1 MQEKWKE
8 LQVILEEMKTIKK
21 REYFLML
28 AVCVLS
34 GLVVGMLVSPRKQ
47 VMVGSN
53 NGNNNRSSKGD
64 AGSAI
69 AKTGI
74 MTGKTEFSKSREK
87 AGKSVKGEKKD
98 DYYIK
103 RWK

>member
-53 NGNNNRSSKGD
+53 
-64 AGSAI
+64 
-69 AKTGI
+69 
-74 MTGKTEFSKSREK
+74 
-87 AGKSVKGEKKD
+87 
-98 DYYIK
+98 
-103 RWK
+103 

>member
-53 NGNNNRSSKGD
+53 NGNNNRSGKG
-64 AGSAI
+64 GC
-69 AKTGI
+69 
-74 MTGKTEFSKSREK
+74 
-87 AGKSVKGEKKD
+87 GECD
-98 DYYIK
+98 CEEGDYDCED
-103 RWK
+103 